1 MFEVAKVALTL
12 CEDDVLVLVLAGHG
26 EVDGAF
32 KIGDDEDGNDCEL
45 TKAELEASLGD
56 TKPLNDAE
64 KGRFLLVLKN
74 RKQYQELAVAIA
86 SNLGW
91 GNLSTSWAGQMESRH
106 SLV

>member
-74 RKQYQELAVAIA
+74 RKQYQELVVAIA
-86 SNLGW
+86 SNW